1 MLKIAIRSGI
11 IVTLFVAL
19 IQTTIVRGDEI
30 YFIDAHSQVDQNV
43 APLEKVL
50 SIMKQGAVRH
60 TILSARGKQKSKALL
75 SFASRYPEQ
84 ITPAIRTKGR
94 AYETGSTKYYENLKR
109 QVESGRFSAMA
120 EILLYHARKGDKAP
134 EYVVY
139 PEDKRVRTALE
150 FAVGNQWPFV
160 VHIEFGSLYAKKRK
174 QFIGQLERM
183 LDQYPGHPVVLTHLG
198 QLKPGECLRLIEN
211 HNNLHFHT
219 AWTNPAAL
227 RNSNQPWVD
236 IFKENRIA
244 PEWRDLFIKYP
255 ERFVF
260 ALDNVFAEHWTTG
273 FYVKQMTYW
282 KKALAELPIP
292 VAHLIAHGNAER
304 LWHIALKH

>member
-1 MLKIAIRSGI
+1 
-11 IVTLFVAL
+11 
-19 IQTTIVRGDEI
+19 
-30 YFIDAHSQVDQNV
+30 
-43 APLEKVL
+43 
-50 SIMKQGAVRH
+50 
-60 TILSARGKQKSKALL
+60 
-75 SFASRYPEQ
+75 
-84 ITPAIRTKGR
+84 
-94 AYETGSTKYYENLKR
+94 
-109 QVESGRFSAMA
+109 
-120 EILLYHARKGDKAP
+120 
-134 EYVVY
+134 
-139 PEDKRVRTALE
+139 
-150 FAVGNQWPFV
+150 
-160 VHIEFGSLYAKKRK
+160 
-174 QFIGQLERM
+174 M

-244 PEWRDLFIKYP
+244 PEWRDLFIKYQ

-304 LWHIALKH
+304 LWHIASKH